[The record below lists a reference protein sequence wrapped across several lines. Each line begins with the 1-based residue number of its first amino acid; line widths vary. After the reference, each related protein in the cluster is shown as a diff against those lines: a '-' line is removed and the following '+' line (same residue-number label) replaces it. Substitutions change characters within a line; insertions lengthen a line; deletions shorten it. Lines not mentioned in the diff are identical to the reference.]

1 MRFLVF
7 LLIIVIIFLSFSYF
21 YYYNQKFKP
30 AVERYDEIVKEN
42 KTLTEY
48 LNKLREENTKKDS
61 LLSVIKT
68 PKNEEKK
75 TDLKEVETRIPI
87 LSDDLFNPGGY
98 DLTKNGRG
106 LLKKFSEVL
115 LKDGDV
121 EIIVE
126 GHTDNDK
133 IGSKMKSLIPTN
145 WELSALR
152 AINVLK
158 FLKDSLNV
166 KEKKLSAIAYGS
178 SRPVADNSTAE
189 GKKQNRRIELVIK
202 RSVDTVDTVED
213 N

>member
-7 LLIIVIIFLSFSYF
+7 LLIIIIIFLSFSFF

-30 AVERYDEIVKEN
+30 AVDRYDEIVKEN

-48 LNKLREENTKKDS
+48 LNKLREENIKKDS
-61 LLSVIKT
+61 LILAINNNTKVEEKT
-68 PKNEEKK
+68 PEQKD
-75 TDLKEVETRIPI
+75 TETRIPI
-87 LSDDLFNPGGY
+87 LSDDLFNPGGFE
-98 DLTKNGRG
+98 LTKNGRG

-115 LKDGDV
+115 LKNGDI

-133 IGSKMKSLIPTN
+133 IGSKMKNIIPTN
-145 WELSALR
+145 WELSAFR

-158 FLKDSLNV
+158 FLRDSLNV
-166 KEKKLSAIAYGS
+166 KDEKLSAVAYGS
-178 SRPVADNSTAE
+178 SRPVADNSTSE

-202 RSVDTVDTVED
+202 KSIDLEE
-213 N
+213 NQ

>member
-7 LLIIVIIFLSFSYF
+7 LLILVIIFLSFSFF

-30 AVERYDEIVKEN
+30 AVDRYDEIVKEN

-48 LNKLREENTKKDS
+48 LNKLREENIKKDS
-61 LLSVIKT
+61 LLLAINN
-68 PKNEEKK
+68 PKVENKPVEP
-75 TDLKEVETRIPI
+75 KETETRIPI
-87 LSDDLFNPGGY
+87 LSDDLFNPGGFE
-98 DLTKNGRG
+98 LTKNGRG

-115 LKDGDV
+115 LKNGDV

-133 IGSKMKSLIPTN
+133 IGSKMKNLIPTN
-145 WELSALR
+145 WELSAFR

-158 FLKDSLNV
+158 FLRDSLNV
-166 KEKKLSAIAYGS
+166 KDEKLSAVAYGS

-202 RSVDTVDTVED
+202 KSIDIEETQ
-213 N
+213 

>member
-7 LLIIVIIFLSFSYF
+7 LLILVIIFLSFSFF

-30 AVERYDEIVKEN
+30 AVDRYDEIVKEN

-48 LNKLREENTKKDS
+48 LNKLREENIKKDS
-61 LLSVIKT
+61 IILVINT
-68 PKNEEKK
+68 PKAENKSAEKK
-75 TDLKEVETRIPI
+75 ETETRIPI
-87 LSDDLFNPGGY
+87 LSDDLFNPGGFE
-98 DLTKNGRG
+98 LTKNGRG

-121 EIIVE
+121 EIIIE

-133 IGSKMKSLIPTN
+133 IGSKMKNLIPTN
-145 WELSALR
+145 WELSAFR

-158 FLKDSLNV
+158 FLRDSLNV
-166 KEKKLSAIAYGS
+166 KDEKLSAVAYGS

-202 RSVDTVDTVED
+202 KTIDIEETQ
-213 N
+213 

>member
-7 LLIIVIIFLSFSYF
+7 LLILVIIFLSFSFF

-30 AVERYDEIVKEN
+30 AVDRYDEIVKEN

-48 LNKLREENTKKDS
+48 LNKLREENIKKDS
-61 LLSVIKT
+61 LILAINT
-68 PKNEEKK
+68 PKAENKSTEQ
-75 TDLKEVETRIPI
+75 KETETRIPI
-87 LSDDLFNPGGY
+87 LSDDLFNPGGFE
-98 DLTKNGRG
+98 LTKNGRG

-133 IGSKMKSLIPTN
+133 IGSKMKNLIPTN
-145 WELSALR
+145 WELSAFR

-158 FLKDSLNV
+158 FLRDSLNV
-166 KEKKLSAIAYGS
+166 KDEKLSAVAYGS

-202 RSVDTVDTVED
+202 KTIDIEETQ
-213 N
+213 

>member
-7 LLIIVIIFLSFSYF
+7 FLIIFIVILSFSYF

-48 LNKLREENTKKDS
+48 LNRLREENIKRDS
-61 LLSVIKT
+61 LLNAIKS
-68 PKNEEKK
+68 PKSEVKRIDSK
-75 TDLKEVETRIPI
+75 DLETRIPI

-98 DLTKNGRG
+98 NLTKNGKG

-133 IGSKMKSLIPTN
+133 IGSKMKNLIPTN

-158 FLKDSLNV
+158 FLKDSLKIKDKN
-166 KEKKLSAIAYGS
+166 LSAVAYGS
-178 SRPVADNSTAE
+178 SRPVADNSTPE

-202 RSVDTVDTVED
+202 RPIDTVDTVE
-213 N
+213 

>member
-7 LLIIVIIFLSFSYF
+7 LLILIIIFLSFSFF

-30 AVERYDEIVKEN
+30 AVDRYEEIVKEN

-48 LNKLREENTKKDS
+48 LNKLREENVKKDS
-61 LLSVIKT
+61 LIMAINNNTKLEN
-68 PKNEEKK
+68 KNPEQ
-75 TDLKEVETRIPI
+75 KETETRIPI

-98 DLTKNGRG
+98 ELTKNGRG

-115 LKDGDV
+115 LKNGDV
-121 EIIVE
+121 EIVVE

-133 IGSKMKSLIPTN
+133 IGSKMKNLIPTN
-145 WELSALR
+145 WELSAFR

-158 FLKDSLNV
+158 FLRDSLNV
-166 KEKKLSAIAYGS
+166 KDEKLSAVAYGS

-189 GKKQNRRIELVIK
+189 GKKQNRRIELIIK
-202 RSVDTVDTVED
+202 KSIDIEETQ
-213 N
+213 

>member
-7 LLIIVIIFLSFSYF
+7 LLILVIIFLSFSFF

-30 AVERYDEIVKEN
+30 AVDRYDEIVKEN

-48 LNKLREENTKKDS
+48 LNKLREENIKKDS
-61 LLSVIKT
+61 IILAVNGNTKVENKT
-68 PKNEEKK
+68 SEQ
-75 TDLKEVETRIPI
+75 KETETRIPI
-87 LSDDLFNPGGY
+87 LSDDLFNPGGFE
-98 DLTKNGRG
+98 LTKNGRG

-133 IGSKMKSLIPTN
+133 IGTKMKNLIPTN
-145 WELSALR
+145 WELSAFR

-158 FLKDSLNV
+158 FLRDSLNV
-166 KEKKLSAIAYGS
+166 KDEKLSAVAYGS
-178 SRPVADNSTAE
+178 SRPVADNSTTE

-202 RSVDTVDTVED
+202 KSIDIEETQ
-213 N
+213 